1 MGRTLQRIIIEGG
14 RSNGKTYSQKMLND
28 LDKKYNYALNMLLEL
43 YGPPC
48 EMITKGEEFMNSD
61 IDRCM
66 TACGVDDEV
75 FRECWN
81 RYIERELGNDKDKM

>member
-1 MGRTLQRIIIEGG
+1 MGRTLQEIE
-14 RSNGKTYSQKMLND
+14 
-28 LDKKYNYALNMLLEL
+28 KKYQYALQMLVDI

-66 TACGVDDEV
+66 TACGVEDEV
-75 FRECWN
+75 LKECWN
-81 RYIERELGNDKDKM
+81 RYIERELGNDKNKV